1 MLTRFS
7 VTQESRILEV
17 ERGFIGSVPSSL
29 LIVVPD
35 IPLDVHI
42 LPTFLISVLKIF
54 IAHYIGIQK
63 WWVSFPPPQPHPS
76 PTCCCGGGRSQGVN
90 PDSQPEPDKECT
102 HFKRT
107 VQPMYWVDLFS
118 SSFPCT
124 ILKTFSSERPL
135 GLPSKFIHSNIIINK
150 LSTDY

>member
-54 IAHYIGIQK
+54 IAHYIGIQN
-63 WWVSFPPPQPHPS
+63 WWVSLPPPHPS
-76 PTCCCGGGRSQGVN
+76 PAPSEPNLLLWRRALPGG
-90 PDSQPEPDKECT
+90 EPRLSTRARQRVYPFQKNCST
-102 HFKRT
+102 NVLGGF
-107 VQPMYWVDLFS
+107 
-118 SSFPCT
+118 
-124 ILKTFSSERPL
+124 IL
-135 GLPSKFIHSNIIINK
+135 IK
-150 LSTDY
+150 LSMYNLENILFRAATGASFQIYPFQYHY